1 MQEGPDRSFVEDILS
16 RNRYLVL
23 STTDGSTPWIAPLEY
38 MRGEDLTLFFLSTDD
53 SRHVRDIEENE
64 VVSVAVFDRDQ
75 PEYSRGLTAQ
85 LNGVQIEAVASRVP
99 PEQYS
104 EAIEAAIDALKPPMP
119 PYAVFKIEPRR
130 FYIPKIEDGVNI
142 RVEVQ

>member
-1 MQEGPDRSFVEDILS
+1 MQVGPERTFVEDLLS

-38 MRGEDLTLFFLSTDD
+38 MMGDDLALFFLSTDD
-53 SRHVRDIEENE
+53 ARHVRDIEEND
-64 VVSVAVFDRDQ
+64 VVSVAVFDQDQ
-75 PEYSRGLTAQ
+75 PQYSVGLSAR

-104 EAIEAAIDALKPPMP
+104 EQIEGAIQALRPPMP

-130 FYIPKIEDGVNI
+130 FYIPRLENGVNV